1 MTAGNYRHCGTRWMD
16 DISGNENGLYL
27 LMMKS
32 ESYVEDNQMEEQ
44 VYTRWG
50 EKRDVIVIDPACTYG
65 IDWPL

>member
-27 LMMKS
+27 LMKS

-44 VYTRWG
+44 VYTRW
-50 EKRDVIVIDPACTYG
+50 EKEGMIVIDPACTYG